1 MTAVEES
8 FVKTYLDS
16 VKGAGGAGTT
26 GTNNP
31 ALEESEKVT
40 PLLGMSY
47 TLHIT

>member
-16 VKGAGGAGTT
+16 LTGAGAGARAGGVGGAGS
-26 GTNNP
+26 NNP

-40 PLLGMSY
+40 PLCV
-47 TLHIT
+47 